1 MSTYT
6 QAQYTA
12 LCAAI
17 AAGATSVSYQGKSVQ
32 YRDLQ
37 QMLELKALMEADLN
51 GTKIKRQFR
60 PVTCKRL

>member
-1 MSTYT
+1 MSIYT

-37 QMLELKALMEADLN
+37 QMLELKALIEADLN
-51 GTKIKRQFR
+51 GVKIKRQFR
-60 PVTCKRL
+60 PITFKNL